1 VSATQPHYSTR
12 VYDQFGVLLRVLSR
26 VQSARYK
33 LAENEVGD
41 FDVTVPWD
49 ESALPVLLSPPN
61 RVEFWRDSTYV
72 FGGII
77 RRQNVTQE
85 GNTPFYT
92 CGGPSYMQ
100 FLADARVRPST
111 GTGDVVFAADNLD
124 DTMKAIVRTHV
135 LDNNTQFSVP
145 SDSSLSIVSEAYTAT
160 GYATVLETLQGI
172 ATRAGDT
179 TFDIVRDDDGALR
192 FRTWTP
198 SRGPDKSLGPQTPK
212 PVVFDLRS
220 GGLLNAEWTRDG
232 SQVVNA
238 LWGGGPGDKAARY
251 IWPATEALT
260 NSDSINDWG
269 RIEGFLDSGNE
280 STADV
285 QKKVIEELAKQSAAQ
300 ESVTFKIAGLGQ
312 YTLGVD
318 FDFGTKV
325 TVLWP
330 PILTFSDTIQGIE
343 VRLDGNSGVAQV
355 DINVGDTITGDA
367 QTRAS
372 IALGRFMRTLR
383 RNISIQ
389 TRH

>member
-1 VSATQPHYSTR
+1 
-12 VYDQFGVLLRVLSR
+12 
-26 VQSARYK
+26 
-33 LAENEVGD
+33 
-41 FDVTVPWD
+41 VT
-49 ESALPVLLSPPN
+49 AHN
-61 RVEFWRDSTYV
+61 
-72 FGGII
+72 
-77 RRQNVTQE
+77 
-85 GNTPFYT
+85 
-92 CGGPSYMQ
+92 
-100 FLADARVRPST
+100 
-111 GTGDVVFAADNLD
+111 
-124 DTMKAIVRTHV
+124 
-135 LDNNTQFSVP
+135 
-145 SDSSLSIVSEAYTAT
+145 
-160 GYATVLETLQGI
+160 
-172 ATRAGDT
+172 
-179 TFDIVRDDDGALR
+179 
-192 FRTWTP
+192 
-198 SRGPDKSLGPQTPK
+198 
-212 PVVFDLRS
+212 
-220 GGLLNAEWTRDG
+220 
-232 SQVVNA
+232 VVNA